1 MSIYKNAVDSI
12 ALGIEDYN
20 SADSRRLVSA
30 TRNLVA
36 GILLLI
42 KHRLAQLS
50 PAGTDDALI
59 KQQVLPIPDGAGGVT
74 WKGKG
79 SKTVDVQ
86 QMEDRCTSLGVKVDW
101 KLVQR
106 VVRQR
111 NDIEHYFT
119 TLNQAA
125 LRSLLAD
132 SFIVIRDF
140 LRTELG
146 LEPLAELGADTWST
160 LTKVAEVYQKERDEC
175 LAGLRTVTWLCP
187 EVESAVHDWSCPDCG
202 SGLVDVE
209 NPGVA
214 QESVILK
221 CRACGVSLP
230 FDSYGEEIIEGFYAG
245 ENHVS
250 VKDGGD
256 PVTIDCPVCNCDSFH
271 LEKNMCLL
279 CGESTELTCSICENS
294 IPASEIDGSGI
305 CGYCRH
311 MMDKD
316 D

>member
-1 MSIYKNAVDSI
+1 MSIYKNAIDSI

-59 KQQVLPIPDGAGGVT
+59 KQHVLPIPDGAGGVT

-86 QMEDRCTSLGVKVDW
+86 QMEDRCTSLGIKVDW
-101 KLVQR
+101 KLVKR
-106 VVRQR
+106 VVSQR

-140 LRTELG
+140 IRTELA
-146 LEPLAELGADTWST
+146 LEPLTELGPETWNT
-160 LTKVAEVYQKERDEC
+160 LTKVAEVYKKERDDC

-187 EVESAVHDWSCPDCG
+187 EVQSAVHDWNCPDCG
-202 SGLVDVE
+202 SGLIDVE
-209 NPGVA
+209 TPGVT
-214 QESVILK
+214 QESAVLK
-221 CRACGVSLP
+221 CRACGASLP
-230 FDSYGEEIIEGFYAG
+230 FDSFGEEIIVAFYAG
-245 ENHVS
+245 ENHHS

-256 PVTIDCPVCNCDSFH
+256 PVTIDCPECNCDSFH

-279 CGESTELTCSICENS
+279 CGESTELTCRICENE
-294 IPASEIDGSGI
+294 IPSSEIDGSGI